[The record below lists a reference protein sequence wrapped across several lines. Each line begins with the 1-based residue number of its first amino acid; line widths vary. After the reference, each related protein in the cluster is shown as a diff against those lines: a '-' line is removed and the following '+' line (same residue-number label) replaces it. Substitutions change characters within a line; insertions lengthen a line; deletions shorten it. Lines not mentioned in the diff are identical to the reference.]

1 MDENSIIKEL
11 TEISERSK
19 SNTHRIDELNVK
31 VDKLTEQNTA
41 IIELGTSVKLLNK
54 ELIHMREDTDKN
66 FTTVKEDVGELSN
79 TVKQVQ
85 KDINEVKIE
94 PSKQKAE
101 TLDKVRWLIVSGA
114 ISGVLGFVIGMIL
127 K

>member
-66 FTTVKEDVGELSN
+66 FTAVKEDVGELSN

-114 ISGVLGFVIGMIL
+114 ISGILGFVIGMIL

>member
-66 FTTVKEDVGELSN
+66 FATVKEDVGELSN

-114 ISGVLGFVIGMIL
+114 ISGILGFVIGMIL

>member
-1 MDENSIIKEL
+1 MDDNSIIKEL

-66 FTTVKEDVGELSN
+66 FATVKEDVGELSD

-114 ISGVLGFVIGMIL
+114 ISGILGFVIGMIL

>member
-19 SNTHRIDELNVK
+19 SNTHRIDELNIK

>member
-1 MDENSIIKEL
+1 MDDNSIIKEL
-11 TEISERSK
+11 AEISERSK

-66 FTTVKEDVGELSN
+66 FATVKEDVGELSD

-114 ISGVLGFVIGMIL
+114 ISGILGFVIGMIL

>member
-19 SNTHRIDELNVK
+19 SNTHRIDELNIK

-66 FTTVKEDVGELSN
+66 FTTVKEDVGELSD

-101 TLDKVRWLIVSGA
+101 TLDKVRWLIVSGT

>member
-19 SNTHRIDELNVK
+19 SNTHRIDELNIK

-66 FTTVKEDVGELSN
+66 FTTVKEDVGELSD

>member
-19 SNTHRIDELNVK
+19 SNTHRIDELNIK

-41 IIELGTSVKLLNK
+41 IIELGTSVKLLNQ

-66 FTTVKEDVGELSN
+66 FTAVKEDVGELSD

-85 KDINEVKIE
+85 KDISEVRIE
-94 PSKQKAE
+94 PSKKKAE
-101 TLDKVRWLIVSGA
+101 ALDKVRWLIVSGV

>member
-54 ELIHMREDTDKN
+54 ELIHMREDTEKN
-66 FTTVKEDVGELSN
+66 FTTVKEDVGELSD

>member
-66 FTTVKEDVGELSN
+66 FTAVKEDVGELSD

>member
-19 SNTHRIDELNVK
+19 SNTHRIDELNIK

-66 FTTVKEDVGELSN
+66 FTAVKEDVGELSN

-94 PSKQKAE
+94 PSKEKAE
-101 TLDKVRWLIVSGA
+101 IFDKVRWLIVSG
-114 ISGVLGFVIGMIL
+114 ILSGGLGFALGMIF

>member
-66 FTTVKEDVGELSN
+66 FTAVKEDVGELSN

>member
-66 FTTVKEDVGELSN
+66 FTAVKEDVGELSN

-94 PSKQKAE
+94 PSKEKAE
-101 TLDKVRWLIVSGA
+101 IFDKVRWLIVSG
-114 ISGVLGFVIGMIL
+114 ILSGGLGFVIGMIL

>member
-54 ELIHMREDTDKN
+54 ELIHMREDTDRN
-66 FTTVKEDVGELSN
+66 FTSIKEDVGDLTN
-79 TVKQVQ
+79 TVKQTQ
-85 KDINEVKIE
+85 KDVNELKNE
-94 PSKQKAE
+94 PDKRKAGV
-101 TLDKVRWLIVSGA
+101 LDKIWWLVISSG
-114 ISGVLGFVIGMIL
+114 ITGVLGFVIGSFI

>member
-1 MDENSIIKEL
+1 
-11 TEISERSK
+11 
-19 SNTHRIDELNVK
+19 
-31 VDKLTEQNTA
+31 
-41 IIELGTSVKLLNK
+41 
-54 ELIHMREDTDKN
+54 MREDTDKN
-66 FTTVKEDVGELSN
+66 FATVKEDVGELSD

-114 ISGVLGFVIGMIL
+114 ISGILGFVIGMIL

>member
-19 SNTHRIDELNVK
+19 SNTHRIDELNIK

-66 FTTVKEDVGELSN
+66 FTAVKEDVGELSD

-85 KDINEVKIE
+85 KDISEVRIE
-94 PSKQKAE
+94 PSKKKAE
-101 TLDKVRWLIVSGA
+101 ALDKVRWLIVSGV